1 MLGIDP
7 KWYVKA
13 DGKLDIQKVL
23 TEYIKF
29 YKRNHELVTKR
40 RTYTEAA
47 HHLLLVAWLQRI
59 VNSGGRVNHEYAVGL
74 GRLDLCIEFADE
86 QFALEL
92 KLKHKNVLSE
102 GKKQLVNYLHRLSL
116 DNGWLV
122 IFSRAEVSDWDAVGK
137 QEWVESGGKKI
148 EVIWL

>member
-1 MLGIDP
+1 MTA
-7 KWYVKA
+7 YV
-13 DGKLDIQKVL
+13 
-23 TEYIKF
+23 KF

-47 HHLLLVAWLQRI
+47 HHLLLIAWLQRI

-92 KLKHKNVLSE
+92 KLNRKEALSE
-102 GKKQLVNYLHRLSL
+102 GKEQLVNYLHRLSL
-116 DNGWLV
+116 DNGWLM
-122 IFSRAEVSDWDAVGK
+122 IFSRTEVSDWDAVGK
-137 QEWVESGGKKI
+137 REWLEEEGKRI